1 MHRPVLLTVLLLLG
15 AAFAPG
21 SVAAVEKSIS
31 IEDVTNEQGVKGLRA
46 TYQLAASREAIW
58 DLLTDYD
65 RFRETFNRIHSLEV
79 INEDEQGAEVRFKIK
94 VLFLSF
100 DYTLQRDYVR
110 PYELLTWHRTGGDF
124 RQISGSWSILP
135 GPGEGI
141 HTVIFE
147 SFVDVGYLVPT
158 ALVRNRAAT
167 ELENTVTR
175 IRARLKRD

>member
-15 AAFAPG
+15 AALAPG
-21 SVAAVEKSIS
+21 NVVAVEKSIS

-65 RFRETFNRIHSLEV
+65 RFRETFTKIHSLEV
-79 INEDEQGAEVRFKIK
+79 INEDDQGARVRFKIK
-94 VLFLSF
+94 VMFLSF

-124 RQISGSWSILP
+124 RQISGSWSILA
-135 GPGEGI
+135 GPDEGV

-147 SFVDVGYLVPT
+147 SFVDVGYLIPT
-158 ALVRNRAAT
+158 ALVRNRAAR
-167 ELENTVTR
+167 ELENTVILIRTR
-175 IRARLKRD
+175 LEGD